1 MGYCI
6 GYLIDWPSLEAVQD
20 SVSSSGLMKP
30 KELGP
35 ALLAIWSE
43 LTAERVWQYR
53 ELPPSLLL
61 NLKTLNLQALDD
73 SDHSRAMWFWL
84 RRAKVVLYE
93 SGVALPLS
101 GLCALQCLNIG
112 FACSPLTSIS
122 ELAGEATILF
132 LGLAIAVTA
141 IVDKVRLVR
150 WRREYELSV
159 NRLIQSMYRE
169 MQ

>member
-1 MGYCI
+1 
-6 GYLIDWPSLEAVQD
+6 
-20 SVSSSGLMKP
+20 MKP
-30 KELGP
+30 KELGR
-35 ALLAIWSE
+35 ALLAIWSD

-61 NLKTLNLQALDD
+61 NLKTLHLQALDD
-73 SDHSRAMWFWL
+73 SEHSRTMWFWL
-84 RRAKVVLYE
+84 RRPKMALYA

-101 GLCALQCLNIG
+101 GFCALLCLNIG
-112 FACSPLTSIS
+112 FACPPLTSIS
-122 ELAGEATILF
+122 ELASEATILF

-169 MQ
+169 LQ

>member
-1 MGYCI
+1 
-6 GYLIDWPSLEAVQD
+6 
-20 SVSSSGLMKP
+20 MKP
-30 KELGP
+30 KESR
-35 ALLAIWSE
+35 ALLAIWSD

-53 ELPPSLLL
+53 ELPPSLLF

-73 SDHSRAMWFWL
+73 SEHSRAMWFWL
-84 RRAKVVLYE
+84 RRPKVALYE

-122 ELAGEATILF
+122 ELASEAIILF
-132 LGLAIAVTA
+132 LGLAIAVRV
-141 IVDKVRLVR
+141 IVDKLKLVG

-159 NRLIQSMYRE
+159 NRLIQTMYRE
-169 MQ
+169 M